1 MVRKT
6 TTAFTDRV
14 LSWAVRQQLGRFT
27 RYLVSTLIL
36 LAVAIVRM
44 LYITALLPWLPFIPV
59 VTLLS
64 LFMGARFGFYG
75 TLLASVL
82 AAITIAPGHD
92 PRQLSGDQWT
102 ASLLFVAVMAFM
114 VLIAGE
120 LRAVYRR
127 NMALLAD
134 ADRSTEELRQ
144 READLALLNAELG
157 HRLKNQLT
165 VAQAMTTQIIRRS
178 ASLEAAEA
186 AVSERLS
193 TLGRASDL
201 LLNADE
207 QRPELGQLIAT
218 VIGPLQVSRDRIVCN
233 GGPVKL
239 HRDAALA
246 LALSIHELA
255 TNAVKYGALSNDRG
269 RVDIEWGCEEDE
281 HGHAHFHFLWR
292 ESGGPAVEK
301 PVRRGFGTTLL
312 ERALGPYFRGTI
324 RTDFRPDGLIF
335 EINARVAPPR
345 GSRLDK

>member
-1 MVRKT
+1 VRKT
-6 TTAFTDRV
+6 TTALTDHV
-14 LSWAVRQQLGRFT
+14 LSWAVRQELGLFSRW
-27 RYLVSTLIL
+27 LVSTLVVFV
-36 LAVAIVRM
+36 VAAVRM
-44 LYITALLPWLPFIPV
+44 LYITTLLPWLPFIPV
-59 VTLLS
+59 VTLLA
-64 LFMGARFGFYG
+64 LLMGARFGYYG
-75 TLLASVL
+75 TLLASAL
-82 AAITIAPGHD
+82 AAFTIAPGHD
-92 PRQLSGDQWT
+92 PRQLSSDQWV
-102 ASLLFVAVMAFM
+102 ASLLFVAIVAFMAF
-114 VLIAGE
+114 LAGE

-134 ADRSTEELRQ
+134 SDRSTAELRQ

-178 ASLEAAEA
+178 ASLRDAEA

-207 QRPELGQLIAT
+207 QRPELEQLIAT
-218 VIGPLQVSRDRIVCN
+218 VIAPLQVSKDRIACN
-233 GGPVKL
+233 GGRTKL

-269 RVDIEWGCEEDE
+269 IVDINWGCEEDE

-312 ERALGPYFRGTI
+312 ERALGPYFRGAI
-324 RTDFRPDGLIF
+324 RTDFRPDGLVF
-335 EINARVAPPR
+335 EINAKVAPPR